1 MSVGGWAV
9 FASFWVVFVVTPGP
23 NHANCIDTG
32 MRHSF
37 RRGLWGVAAI
47 LVQATLFLIGAAAGV
62 GAVLQG
68 APELAAALRL
78 AGAAVLA
85 GLGLRM
91 IWLADRPV
99 RAGAGAGS
107 IFGRAFLIATFNAK
121 SVAGYLAAFSLFV
134 EPGRPIGDQMWV
146 ILPTALSITAL
157 SYSAYTALGAWLGR
171 LALGA
176 VLNVWFRR
184 VMGVCF
190 VLYGAVLALV

>member
-1 MSVGGWAV
+1 MSLSGWAV
-9 FASFWVVFVVTPGP
+9 FAGFWGVFVVTPGP
-23 NHANCIDTG
+23 NHANCIDNG
-32 MRHSF
+32 MRHGF
-37 RRGLWGVAAI
+37 RRAWWGVAAI
-47 LVQATLFLIGAAAGV
+47 LVQATLFLSGAAAGV

-78 AGAAVLA
+78 AGAAVLI
-85 GLGLRM
+85 GLGLRT
-91 IWLADRPV
+91 IWLAARPV
-99 RAGAGAGS
+99 RMAEGAGS

-134 EPGRPIGDQMWV
+134 EPHRPISTQMWM
-146 ILPTALSITAL
+146 IMPTALSITAL